1 MLTLPHLLS
10 KQPTPQ
16 PLSSSAGPCCPQK
29 VSHVQAIAYHPKY
42 VGKTQFTILLVLLS
56 TIVTPSGVAHEPKE
70 YTILLTEQ
78 GMTPSS
84 IPDDVLVETDYL
96 FFIDVDEGGGVSHRI
111 QFDVDGDG
119 IFDGTDDISTA
130 WLTGSCELDENG
142 SKVESDCKVAE
153 AVLLGPQNGIL
164 PGNVSMRHQTQTNS
178 TITDEYFSVV
188 LSEDV
193 HVQNTPVI
201 QPPNMQEYSENNQ
214 NDLLV
219 VVLFISIMGILA
231 ILPSLTPRKNS

>member
-1 MLTLPHLLS
+1 MLTLPHQLS

-16 PLSSSAGPCCPQK
+16 PSSSSVGPCCPQK
-29 VSHVQAIAYHPKY
+29 VSHVQAIAYHPKS

-56 TIVTPSGVAHEPKE
+56 TIATPSGVAHEPKE

-84 IPDDVLVETDYL
+84 VPDDALVETDYL
-96 FFIDVDEGGGVSHRI
+96 FFIDLDEREGVSHRI

-142 SKVESDCKVAE
+142 TKVESDCMVAE

-164 PGNVSMRHQTQTNS
+164 PGNVSMRHQTQNNS
-178 TITDEYFSVV
+178 NISGHYLTVV
-188 LSEDV
+188 LGADV
-193 HVQNTPVI
+193 HVQI
-201 QPPNMQEYSENNQ
+201 QPEVNQPAQIQEISENEQ

-219 VVLFISIMGILA
+219 VVLFCSLMGIMAL
-231 ILPSLTPRKNS
+231 LPSLVPTKE